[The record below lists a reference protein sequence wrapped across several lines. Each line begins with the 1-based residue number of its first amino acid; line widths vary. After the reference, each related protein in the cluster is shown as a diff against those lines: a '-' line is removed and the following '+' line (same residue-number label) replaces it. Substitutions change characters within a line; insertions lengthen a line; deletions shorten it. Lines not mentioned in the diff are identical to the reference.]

1 MGETAVY
8 GLSSVVGRLLNYL
21 LVPLHTSVFL
31 TNEYG
36 VYGYLYSYIG
46 LLMVLL
52 TYGFETAF
60 FRFTQESSDRSSA
73 FGTAV
78 SSFFVSTLV
87 FLGLFLI
94 FNQSIADLI
103 KIPQH
108 PEYIVWFA
116 LIIAFDVLVAIPFAR
131 LRLEG
136 KAFKFAAIKILNIL
150 INIGF
155 NLFFL
160 LLCPYLLKEQ
170 IGADLI
176 HKIYKPEIGIGYIFI
191 ANLLASGATFLV
203 FLPSFLKEKL
213 NFNKALWKKMFRYAA
228 PLIVVGLAAMVNEL
242 LDRILLKFCL
252 NGSEEYVN
260 GQIGIYS
267 ACYKL
272 AVLMALFTQAYRMA
286 AEPFFFS
293 ESKQVDAK
301 QKFAQLMN
309 YFVLFAG
316 LIFLGVTFF
325 IDWFKYF
332 ISNEAYWVGLP
343 VVPVLLMA
351 YFFLG
356 VYFNLSVWYKL
367 TDKTIYAAFIS
378 IIGAILTVVMNL
390 ILIPKIGFYGSAWTT
405 LTVYVCMT
413 LMSYFLG
420 QKHYSVPYD
429 IKNLC
434 LIFVIALLFYFLT
447 DFIIAPNVSLINT
460 YISKIVLLLAYCAI
474 GYFIFFKNKRENV
487 IQQ

>member
-21 LVPLHTSVFL
+21 LVPLHTSVFA
-31 TNEYG
+31 TSEYG
-36 VYGYLYSYIG
+36 IYGYLYSYIG

-60 FRFTQESSDRSSA
+60 FRFTQENADRSKA

-78 SSFFVSTLV
+78 GS
-87 FLGLFLI
+87 FLI
-94 FNQSIADLI
+94 STVIFLVIFILFNQPIASLI

-108 PEYIVWFA
+108 PEYIIWFA

-131 LRLEG
+131 LRLQG
-136 KAFKFAAIKILNIL
+136 KAFQFAGIKILSIV

-160 LLCPYLLKEQ
+160 LLCPYLLKHQ
-170 IGADLI
+170 IATDI
-176 HKIYKPEIGIGYIFI
+176 INKIYNPSIGIGYIFI
-191 ANLLASGATFLV
+191 ANLLASAATFLV
-203 FLPSFLKEKL
+203 FLPTFLKEKI
-213 NFNKALWKKMFRYAA
+213 NFDKALWKKMFRYAA

-252 NGSEEYVN
+252 TGSEDYIN
-260 GQIGIYS
+260 SQIGIYS

-293 ESKQVDAK
+293 ESKQQDAK

-309 YFVLFAG
+309 YFVFFAG

-325 IDWFKYF
+325 IDWFKFF

-343 VVPVLLMA
+343 VVPILLMA

-378 IIGAILTVVMNL
+378 IIGAFITVVMNL
-390 ILIPKIGFYGSAWTT
+390 LLIPKIGFYGSAWTT
-405 LTVYVCMT
+405 LLVYVCMT
-413 LMSYFLG
+413 IMSFQLG
-420 QKHYSVPYD
+420 QKHYKIPY
-429 IKNLC
+429 NLKS
-434 LIFVIALLFYFLT
+434 LGTIFTMAIMFYFLM
-447 DFIIAPNVSLINT
+447 DFVVEPNTNVVVT
-460 YISKIVLLLAYCAI
+460 YLSKVLLLLAYCAI
-474 GYFIFFKNKRENV
+474 GYSIFFAKKSEPTL
-487 IQQ
+487 Q